1 MKLCLNR
8 PAKQYLFL
16 SLFLTAKIW
25 KYKEVMKCVGGGDG
39 GIKTTASNCMQFNDI
54 INLY

>member
-8 PAKQYLFL
+8 PAKQNLFL

-25 KYKEVMKCVGGGDG
+25 KYKEVVKCVGGVEVV
-39 GIKTTASNCMQFNDI
+39 GIEPAQPNG
-54 INLY
+54 L

>member
-16 SLFLTAKIW
+16 SLVLTTRCW
-25 KYKEVMKCVGGGDG
+25 GKYKEVVKCVGGVEVV
-39 GIKTTASNCMQFNDI
+39 GIEPAQPNG
-54 INLY
+54 L

>member
-39 GIKTTASNCMQFNDI
+39 RELTRKSKWVVSF
-54 INLY
+54 

>member
-39 GIKTTASNCMQFNDI
+39 GERTRKSKWGVLF
-54 INLY
+54 